1 MVVAMNKSVF
11 ISYSSK
17 DERYIKKMTQ
27 MLEKMGI
34 TYWIAPDMIPAGSNY
49 AREIPS
55 AIQNCDIFLLVLSK
69 ASQQSIWVEKEIDS
83 AIYYRKTIVPFQI
96 DDSPMTDMFRFYL
109 NNVQTIYCANRPKDA
124 IEELKQRLRTLLK
137 LTAESVHN
145 PGGKKD
151 RGESSTSKEET
162 TEGRDSARKEGTTEG
177 RDGVRKT
184 GQNNHDMRTGERES
198 SSAKTC
204 NRSRSENK
212 DAPTE
217 QESEIA
223 IARRKRESF
232 LRSSGIPTACG
243 YCGGDLEKIS
253 RGVYRCKKC
262 GRENY
267 DYFQTVRNF
276 LRQYGAKPAIIIERE
291 TGVPRHVIEQF
302 VSDEYLEI
310 PKLEPMR
317 LSCVKCGAS
326 IRTGTLCEN
335 CKNAQPQKPARSG
348 GSWHSSRR

>member
-17 DERYIKKMTQ
+17 DERYIKKMTR

-49 AREIPS
+49 AKEIPS

-137 LTAESVHN
+137 LTAESTHN

-151 RGESSTSKEET
+151 RGESSTRKEET
-162 TEGRDSARKEGTTEG
+162 TEGRNS
-177 RDGVRKT
+177 VRKT
-184 GQNNHDMRTGERES
+184 GQNNHDMRTGERAS
-198 SSAKTC
+198 SSAITY

-276 LRQYGAKPAIIIERE
+276 LRKYGAKPAIIIERE

-335 CKNAQPQKPARSG
+335 CKNARPQKPARSG

>member
-137 LTAESVHN
+137 LTAESIHN

-162 TEGRDSARKEGTTEG
+162 TEGRD
-177 RDGVRKT
+177 
-184 GQNNHDMRTGERES
+184 
-198 SSAKTC
+198 
-204 NRSRSENK
+204 SENK

>member
-137 LTAESVHN
+137 LTAESIHN

-162 TEGRDSARKEGTTEG
+162 TEGRD
-177 RDGVRKT
+177 
-184 GQNNHDMRTGERES
+184 
-198 SSAKTC
+198 
-204 NRSRSENK
+204 SENK

-276 LRQYGAKPAIIIERE
+276 LRKYGAKPAIIIERE

-302 VSDEYLEI
+302 VSHEYLEI

-335 CKNAQPQKPARSG
+335 CKNARPQKPARSG

>member
-55 AIQNCDIFLLVLSK
+55 AIQNWDIFLLVLSK

-137 LTAESVHN
+137 LTAESIHN

-162 TEGRDSARKEGTTEG
+162 TEGRD
-177 RDGVRKT
+177 
-184 GQNNHDMRTGERES
+184 
-198 SSAKTC
+198 
-204 NRSRSENK
+204 SENK

-276 LRQYGAKPAIIIERE
+276 LRKYGAKPAIIIERE

-335 CKNAQPQKPARSG
+335 CKNARPQKPARSG

>member
-137 LTAESVHN
+137 LTAESIHN

-151 RGESSTSKEET
+151 WGESSTSKEET
-162 TEGRDSARKEGTTEG
+162 TEGRD
-177 RDGVRKT
+177 
-184 GQNNHDMRTGERES
+184 
-198 SSAKTC
+198 
-204 NRSRSENK
+204 SENK

-276 LRQYGAKPAIIIERE
+276 LRKYGAKPAIIIERE

>member
-1 MVVAMNKSVF
+1 MNKSVF

-137 LTAESVHN
+137 LTAESIHN
-145 PGGKKD
+145 SGGKKD

-162 TEGRDSARKEGTTEG
+162 TEGRD
-177 RDGVRKT
+177 
-184 GQNNHDMRTGERES
+184 
-198 SSAKTC
+198 
-204 NRSRSENK
+204 SENK

-276 LRQYGAKPAIIIERE
+276 LRKYGAKPAIIIERE

-335 CKNAQPQKPARSG
+335 CKNARPQKPARSG

>member
-1 MVVAMNKSVF
+1 MNKSVF

-96 DDSPMTDMFRFYL
+96 DDSPLTDMFRFYL

-137 LTAESVHN
+137 LTAESIHN

-162 TEGRDSARKEGTTEG
+162 TEGRD
-177 RDGVRKT
+177 
-184 GQNNHDMRTGERES
+184 
-198 SSAKTC
+198 
-204 NRSRSENK
+204 SENK

-253 RGVYRCKKC
+253 RGVYRCRKC

-276 LRQYGAKPAIIIERE
+276 LRKYGAKPAIIIERE

-335 CKNAQPQKPARSG
+335 CKNARPQKPARSG

>member
-83 AIYYRKTIVPFQI
+83 AIYYCKTIVPFQI

-137 LTAESVHN
+137 LTAESIHN

-162 TEGRDSARKEGTTEG
+162 TEGRD
-177 RDGVRKT
+177 
-184 GQNNHDMRTGERES
+184 
-198 SSAKTC
+198 
-204 NRSRSENK
+204 SENK

-276 LRQYGAKPAIIIERE
+276 LRKYGAKPAIIIERE

-335 CKNAQPQKPARSG
+335 CKNARPQKPARSG

>member
-1 MVVAMNKSVF
+1 MNKSVF

-137 LTAESVHN
+137 LTAESIHN

-162 TEGRDSARKEGTTEG
+162 TEGRDS
-177 RDGVRKT
+177 
-184 GQNNHDMRTGERES
+184 
-198 SSAKTC
+198 
-204 NRSRSENK
+204 ENK

-223 IARRKRESF
+223 IERRKRESF

-276 LRQYGAKPAIIIERE
+276 LRKYGAKPAIIIERE

>member
-137 LTAESVHN
+137 LTAESIHN

-162 TEGRDSARKEGTTEG
+162 TEGRD
-177 RDGVRKT
+177 
-184 GQNNHDMRTGERES
+184 
-198 SSAKTC
+198 
-204 NRSRSENK
+204 SENK

-276 LRQYGAKPAIIIERE
+276 LRKYGAKPAIIIERE

-302 VSDEYLEI
+302 ESDEYLEI

-335 CKNAQPQKPARSG
+335 CKNARPQKPARSG

>member
-34 TYWIAPDMIPAGSNY
+34 TYWIAPDMIPAGPNY

-137 LTAESVHN
+137 LTAESIHN

-162 TEGRDSARKEGTTEG
+162 TEGRG
-177 RDGVRKT
+177 GVRKT
-184 GQNNHDMRTGERES
+184 GQNNHDMRTGERAS

-276 LRQYGAKPAIIIERE
+276 LRKYGAKPAIIIERE

-335 CKNAQPQKPARSG
+335 CKNARPQKPARSG

>member
-1 MVVAMNKSVF
+1 MNKSVF

-137 LTAESVHN
+137 LTAESIHN

-162 TEGRDSARKEGTTEG
+162 TEGRD
-177 RDGVRKT
+177 
-184 GQNNHDMRTGERES
+184 
-198 SSAKTC
+198 
-204 NRSRSENK
+204 SENK

>member
-1 MVVAMNKSVF
+1 MNKSVF

-137 LTAESVHN
+137 LTAESIHN

-162 TEGRDSARKEGTTEG
+162 TEGRD
-177 RDGVRKT
+177 
-184 GQNNHDMRTGERES
+184 
-198 SSAKTC
+198 
-204 NRSRSENK
+204 SENK

-243 YCGGDLEKIS
+243 YCGGELEKIS

-276 LRQYGAKPAIIIERE
+276 LRKYGAKPAIIIERE

-335 CKNAQPQKPARSG
+335 CKNARPQKPARSG

>member
-1 MVVAMNKSVF
+1 MNKSVF

-137 LTAESVHN
+137 LTAESIHN

-162 TEGRDSARKEGTTEG
+162 TEGRD
-177 RDGVRKT
+177 
-184 GQNNHDMRTGERES
+184 
-198 SSAKTC
+198 
-204 NRSRSENK
+204 SENK

-253 RGVYRCKKC
+253 RGVYRCRKC

-276 LRQYGAKPAIIIERE
+276 LRKYGAKPAIIIERE
-291 TGVPRHVIEQF
+291 TGVPRHVIEPF

-335 CKNAQPQKPARSG
+335 CKNARPQKPARSG

>member
-124 IEELKQRLRTLLK
+124 IEELKQRLRTLLR
-137 LTAESVHN
+137 LTAESIHN

-162 TEGRDSARKEGTTEG
+162 TEGRD
-177 RDGVRKT
+177 
-184 GQNNHDMRTGERES
+184 
-198 SSAKTC
+198 
-204 NRSRSENK
+204 SENK

-276 LRQYGAKPAIIIERE
+276 LRKYGAKPAIIIERE

-335 CKNAQPQKPARSG
+335 CKNARPQKPARSG

>member
-137 LTAESVHN
+137 LTAESIHN
-145 PGGKKD
+145 SGGKKD

-162 TEGRDSARKEGTTEG
+162 TEGRD
-177 RDGVRKT
+177 
-184 GQNNHDMRTGERES
+184 
-198 SSAKTC
+198 
-204 NRSRSENK
+204 SENK

-276 LRQYGAKPAIIIERE
+276 LRKYGAKPAIIIERE

-335 CKNAQPQKPARSG
+335 CKNARPQKPARSG

>member
-1 MVVAMNKSVF
+1 MNKSVF

-137 LTAESVHN
+137 LTAESIHN

-162 TEGRDSARKEGTTEG
+162 TEGRD
-177 RDGVRKT
+177 
-184 GQNNHDMRTGERES
+184 
-198 SSAKTC
+198 
-204 NRSRSENK
+204 SENK

-232 LRSSGIPTACG
+232 LRSSGIPTACR

-276 LRQYGAKPAIIIERE
+276 LRKYGAKPAIIIERE

-335 CKNAQPQKPARSG
+335 CKNARPQKPARSG

>member
-1 MVVAMNKSVF
+1 MNKSVF

-96 DDSPMTDMFRFYL
+96 DDSPMTDVFRFYL

-137 LTAESVHN
+137 LTAESIHN

-162 TEGRDSARKEGTTEG
+162 TEGRD
-177 RDGVRKT
+177 
-184 GQNNHDMRTGERES
+184 
-198 SSAKTC
+198 
-204 NRSRSENK
+204 SENK

-276 LRQYGAKPAIIIERE
+276 LRKYGAKPAIIIERE

-335 CKNAQPQKPARSG
+335 CKNARPQKPARSG

>member
-34 TYWIAPDMIPAGSNY
+34 TYWIAPDMIPAVSNY
-49 AREIPS
+49 ASEIPS
-55 AIQNCDIFLLVLSK
+55 AIQNCYIYLLVLSK

-137 LTAESVHN
+137 LTAESIHN

-162 TEGRDSARKEGTTEG
+162 TEGRD
-177 RDGVRKT
+177 
-184 GQNNHDMRTGERES
+184 
-198 SSAKTC
+198 
-204 NRSRSENK
+204 SENK

-276 LRQYGAKPAIIIERE
+276 LRKYGAKPAIIIERE

-335 CKNAQPQKPARSG
+335 CKNARPQKPARSG

>member
-137 LTAESVHN
+137 LTVEENVHN

-162 TEGRDSARKEGTTEG
+162 TEGRD
-177 RDGVRKT
+177 
-184 GQNNHDMRTGERES
+184 
-198 SSAKTC
+198 
-204 NRSRSENK
+204 SENK

-253 RGVYRCKKC
+253 RGLYRCKKC

-335 CKNAQPQKPARSG
+335 CKNARPQKPARSG

>member
-137 LTAESVHN
+137 LTAESIHN
-145 PGGKKD
+145 PSGKKD

-162 TEGRDSARKEGTTEG
+162 TEVRD
-177 RDGVRKT
+177 
-184 GQNNHDMRTGERES
+184 
-198 SSAKTC
+198 
-204 NRSRSENK
+204 SENK

-276 LRQYGAKPAIIIERE
+276 LRKYGAKPAIIIERE

-335 CKNAQPQKPARSG
+335 CKNARPQKPARSG

>member
-1 MVVAMNKSVF
+1 MNKSVF

-137 LTAESVHN
+137 LTAESIHN

-162 TEGRDSARKEGTTEG
+162 TEGRDS
-177 RDGVRKT
+177 
-184 GQNNHDMRTGERES
+184 
-198 SSAKTC
+198 
-204 NRSRSENK
+204 ENK
-212 DAPTE
+212 DAPAE

-276 LRQYGAKPAIIIERE
+276 LRKYGAKPAIIIERE

-335 CKNAQPQKPARSG
+335 CKNARPQKPARSG

>member
-96 DDSPMTDMFRFYL
+96 DDSPMTDMYRFNL

-137 LTAESVHN
+137 LTAESIHN

-162 TEGRDSARKEGTTEG
+162 TEGRD
-177 RDGVRKT
+177 
-184 GQNNHDMRTGERES
+184 
-198 SSAKTC
+198 
-204 NRSRSENK
+204 SENK

-276 LRQYGAKPAIIIERE
+276 LRKYGAKPAIIIERE

-335 CKNAQPQKPARSG
+335 CKNARPQKPARSG

>member
-1 MVVAMNKSVF
+1 MNKSVF

-137 LTAESVHN
+137 LTAESIHN

-162 TEGRDSARKEGTTEG
+162 TEGRDS
-177 RDGVRKT
+177 
-184 GQNNHDMRTGERES
+184 
-198 SSAKTC
+198 
-204 NRSRSENK
+204 ENK

-223 IARRKRESF
+223 IARRRRESF

-276 LRQYGAKPAIIIERE
+276 LRKYGAKPAIIIERE
-291 TGVPRHVIEQF
+291 TGVPRQVIEQF

-335 CKNAQPQKPARSG
+335 CKNARPQKPARSG

>member
-137 LTAESVHN
+137 LTVEENVHN

-162 TEGRDSARKEGTTEG
+162 TEGRD
-177 RDGVRKT
+177 
-184 GQNNHDMRTGERES
+184 
-198 SSAKTC
+198 
-204 NRSRSENK
+204 SENK

-276 LRQYGAKPAIIIERE
+276 LRKYGAKPAIIIERE

-335 CKNAQPQKPARSG
+335 CKNARPQKPARSG

>member
-1 MVVAMNKSVF
+1 MNKSVF

-137 LTAESVHN
+137 LTVEENVHN

-162 TEGRDSARKEGTTEG
+162 TEGRD
-177 RDGVRKT
+177 
-184 GQNNHDMRTGERES
+184 
-198 SSAKTC
+198 
-204 NRSRSENK
+204 SENK

-276 LRQYGAKPAIIIERE
+276 LRKYGAKPAIIIERE

-335 CKNAQPQKPARSG
+335 CKNARPQKPARSG

>member
-137 LTAESVHN
+137 LTAESIHN

-162 TEGRDSARKEGTTEG
+162 TEGRD
-177 RDGVRKT
+177 
-184 GQNNHDMRTGERES
+184 
-198 SSAKTC
+198 
-204 NRSRSENK
+204 SENK

-267 DYFQTVRNF
+267 DYFHTVRNF
-276 LRQYGAKPAIIIERE
+276 LRKYGAKPAIIIERE

-335 CKNAQPQKPARSG
+335 CKNARPQKPARSG

>member
-1 MVVAMNKSVF
+1 MNKSVF

-137 LTAESVHN
+137 LPEESIHN
-145 PGGKKD
+145 PGERASASSKK
-151 RGESSTSKEET
+151 S
-162 TEGRDSARKEGTTEG
+162 
-177 RDGVRKT
+177 
-184 GQNNHDMRTGERES
+184 
-198 SSAKTC
+198 
-204 NRSRSENK
+204 NRSSRSENEG
-212 DAPTE
+212 APTE

-276 LRQYGAKPAIIIERE
+276 LRKYGAKPAIIIERE

-335 CKNAQPQKPARSG
+335 CKNAQPQKPARSS

>member
-1 MVVAMNKSVF
+1 MNKSVF

-124 IEELKQRLRTLLK
+124 IEELKQRLPTLLK
-137 LTAESVHN
+137 LTAESIHN

-162 TEGRDSARKEGTTEG
+162 TEGRD
-177 RDGVRKT
+177 
-184 GQNNHDMRTGERES
+184 
-198 SSAKTC
+198 
-204 NRSRSENK
+204 SENK

-276 LRQYGAKPAIIIERE
+276 LRKYGAKPAIIIERE

-335 CKNAQPQKPARSG
+335 CKNARPQKPARSG

>member
-137 LTAESVHN
+137 LTAESIHN

-151 RGESSTSKEET
+151 WGESSTSKEET
-162 TEGRDSARKEGTTEG
+162 TEGRD
-177 RDGVRKT
+177 
-184 GQNNHDMRTGERES
+184 
-198 SSAKTC
+198 
-204 NRSRSENK
+204 SENK

-276 LRQYGAKPAIIIERE
+276 LRKYGAKPAIIIERE

-335 CKNAQPQKPARSG
+335 CKNARPQKPARSG

>member
-1 MVVAMNKSVF
+1 MNKSVF

-177 RDGVRKT
+177 SGGVRKT
-184 GQNNHDMRTGERES
+184 GQNNHDMRTGERAS
-198 SSAKTC
+198 SSVKTC

-212 DAPTE
+212 DVPTE

-223 IARRKRESF
+223 IERRKRESF

-243 YCGGDLEKIS
+243 YCGGDLE
-253 RGVYRCKKC
+253 
-262 GRENY
+262 
-267 DYFQTVRNF
+267 
-276 LRQYGAKPAIIIERE
+276 
-291 TGVPRHVIEQF
+291 
-302 VSDEYLEI
+302 
-310 PKLEPMR
+310 
-317 LSCVKCGAS
+317 
-326 IRTGTLCEN
+326 
-335 CKNAQPQKPARSG
+335 
-348 GSWHSSRR
+348 

>member
-137 LTAESVHN
+137 LTAERIHN

-162 TEGRDSARKEGTTEG
+162 TEGRD
-177 RDGVRKT
+177 
-184 GQNNHDMRTGERES
+184 
-198 SSAKTC
+198 
-204 NRSRSENK
+204 SENK

-276 LRQYGAKPAIIIERE
+276 LRKYGAKPAIIIERE

-335 CKNAQPQKPARSG
+335 CKNARPQKPARSG

>member
-137 LTAESVHN
+137 LTAESIHN
-145 PGGKKD
+145 PSGKKD

-162 TEGRDSARKEGTTEG
+162 TEGRD
-177 RDGVRKT
+177 
-184 GQNNHDMRTGERES
+184 
-198 SSAKTC
+198 
-204 NRSRSENK
+204 SENK

-276 LRQYGAKPAIIIERE
+276 LRKYGAKPAIIIERE

-335 CKNAQPQKPARSG
+335 CKNARPQKPARSG

>member
-27 MLEKMGI
+27 KLEKMGI

-137 LTAESVHN
+137 LTAESIHN

-162 TEGRDSARKEGTTEG
+162 TEGRD
-177 RDGVRKT
+177 
-184 GQNNHDMRTGERES
+184 
-198 SSAKTC
+198 
-204 NRSRSENK
+204 SENK

-276 LRQYGAKPAIIIERE
+276 LRKYGAKPAIIIERE

-335 CKNAQPQKPARSG
+335 CKNARPQKPARSG

>member
-1 MVVAMNKSVF
+1 MNKSVF

-69 ASQQSIWVEKEIDS
+69 ASQQSIWVETEIDS

-124 IEELKQRLRTLLK
+124 IEALKQRLRTLLK
-137 LTAESVHN
+137 LTAESIHN

-162 TEGRDSARKEGTTEG
+162 TEGRD
-177 RDGVRKT
+177 
-184 GQNNHDMRTGERES
+184 
-198 SSAKTC
+198 
-204 NRSRSENK
+204 SENK

-276 LRQYGAKPAIIIERE
+276 LRKYGAKPAIIIERE

-335 CKNAQPQKPARSG
+335 CKNARPQKPARSG

>member
-1 MVVAMNKSVF
+1 
-11 ISYSSK
+11 
-17 DERYIKKMTQ
+17 MTQ

-137 LTAESVHN
+137 LTAESIHN

-162 TEGRDSARKEGTTEG
+162 TEGRD
-177 RDGVRKT
+177 
-184 GQNNHDMRTGERES
+184 
-198 SSAKTC
+198 
-204 NRSRSENK
+204 SENK

-253 RGVYRCKKC
+253 RGVYRCRKC

-276 LRQYGAKPAIIIERE
+276 LRKYGAKPAIIIERE

-335 CKNAQPQKPARSG
+335 CKNARPQKPARSG

>member
-137 LTAESVHN
+137 LTAESIHN

-162 TEGRDSARKEGTTEG
+162 TEGRD
-177 RDGVRKT
+177 
-184 GQNNHDMRTGERES
+184 
-198 SSAKTC
+198 
-204 NRSRSENK
+204 SENK

-276 LRQYGAKPAIIIERE
+276 LRKYGAKPAIIIERE

-335 CKNAQPQKPARSG
+335 CKNARPQKPARSG
-348 GSWHSSRR
+348 ILTVLT

>member
-1 MVVAMNKSVF
+1 MNKSVF

-137 LTAESVHN
+137 LTAESIHN

-151 RGESSTSKEET
+151 RGESSTSQEET
-162 TEGRDSARKEGTTEG
+162 TEGRD
-177 RDGVRKT
+177 
-184 GQNNHDMRTGERES
+184 
-198 SSAKTC
+198 
-204 NRSRSENK
+204 SENK

-276 LRQYGAKPAIIIERE
+276 LRKYGAKPAIIIERE
-291 TGVPRHVIEQF
+291 TGVPRQVIEQF

-335 CKNAQPQKPARSG
+335 CKNARPQKPARSG

>member
-1 MVVAMNKSVF
+1 MNKSVF

-137 LTAESVHN
+137 LTAESIHN

-162 TEGRDSARKEGTTEG
+162 TEGRD
-177 RDGVRKT
+177 
-184 GQNNHDMRTGERES
+184 
-198 SSAKTC
+198 
-204 NRSRSENK
+204 SENK

-276 LRQYGAKPAIIIERE
+276 LRKYGAKPAIIIERE

-335 CKNAQPQKPARSG
+335 CKNARLQKPARSG

>member
-1 MVVAMNKSVF
+1 MNKSVF

-137 LTAESVHN
+137 LTAESIHN

-162 TEGRDSARKEGTTEG
+162 TEGRD
-177 RDGVRKT
+177 
-184 GQNNHDMRTGERES
+184 
-198 SSAKTC
+198 
-204 NRSRSENK
+204 SENK

-253 RGVYRCKKC
+253 RGVYRCRKC

-276 LRQYGAKPAIIIERE
+276 LRKYGAKPAIIIERE

-302 VSDEYLEI
+302 VADEYLEI

-335 CKNAQPQKPARSG
+335 CKNARPQKPARSG